1 MRIIINETQ
10 FDLLVEETDG
20 ITIFLKKIQSHYD
33 ISDSLYSEILDFI
46 EESGCKK
53 IEFAKFN
60 YPALGLALHNGVLIN
75 SNMIGGDLNFLIFV
89 IFHEVA
95 HQFQFKKYGDEL
107 MYGVY
112 SGDVSIDEAAKFM
125 KLTEEVADEF
135 AMRKIRELQKK
146 GLINKNYMANSP
158 YRNISVQSIK
168 SMIIGFR
175 DDLESKNITSPNDI
189 SKYFYNMVK
198 SKMQ

>member
-1 MRIIINETQ
+1 MKLIEIFKTLIN
-10 FDLLVEETDG
+10 EETDG
-20 ITIFLKKIQSHYD
+20 VTIFLNKIQAEYD
-33 ISDSLYSEILDFI
+33 ISDSLYTELMEFI
-46 EESGCKK
+46 EKSNCKK

-75 SNMIGGDLNFLIFV
+75 SNMIGDNLSFLIFV

-95 HQFQFKKYGDEL
+95 HQFQFKKYGDKI

-125 KLTEEVADEF
+125 KHTEEVADEF

-146 GLINKNYMANSP
+146 GLIDNNYRANSP

-168 SMIIGFR
+168 SMIIRFR
-175 DDLESKNITSPNDI
+175 DELERKDITSPNDI

-198 SKMQ
+198 SKIQ

>member
-1 MRIIINETQ
+1 M
-10 FDLLVEETDG
+10 
-20 ITIFLKKIQSHYD
+20 
-33 ISDSLYSEILDFI
+33 LDFI

-75 SNMIGGDLNFLIFV
+75 SNMIGDNLSFLVFV

-95 HQFQFKKYGDEL
+95 HQFQFKKYGDKI

-125 KLTEEVADEF
+125 KQTEEVADEF

-146 GLINKNYMANSP
+146 DLIDKNYRANSP

-168 SMIIGFR
+168 SMIIRFR

>member
-1 MRIIINETQ
+1 MKLIEIFKTLIN
-10 FDLLVEETDG
+10 EETDG
-20 ITIFLKKIQSHYD
+20 ITIFLNKIQSEYD
-33 ISDSLYSEILDFI
+33 ISDSLYVEMLDFI

-75 SNMIGGDLNFLIFV
+75 SNMIGDNLSFLIFV

-95 HQFQFKKYGDEL
+95 HQFQFKKYGDKI

-125 KLTEEVADEF
+125 KQTEEVADEF

-146 GLINKNYMANSP
+146 GLIDDNYRANSP

-168 SMIIGFR
+168 SMIIRFR
-175 DDLESKNITSPNDI
+175 DDLKSKNITSPNDI

>member
-1 MRIIINETQ
+1 MKLIEIFKTLIN
-10 FDLLVEETDG
+10 EETDG
-20 ITIFLKKIQSHYD
+20 ITIFLNKIQSEYD
-33 ISDSLYSEILDFI
+33 ISDSLYVEMLDFI

-60 YPALGLALHNGVLIN
+60 YPAIGLALHNGVLIN
-75 SNMIGGDLNFLIFV
+75 SNMIGDNLSFLIFV

-95 HQFQFKKYGDEL
+95 HQFQFKKYGDKI

-125 KLTEEVADEF
+125 KHTEEVADEF

-146 GLINKNYMANSP
+146 GLIDDNYRANSP

-168 SMIIGFR
+168 SMIIRFR
-175 DDLESKNITSPNDI
+175 DDLESKNVTSPNDI

>member
-1 MRIIINETQ
+1 MKLIEIFKTLIN
-10 FDLLVEETDG
+10 EETDG
-20 ITIFLKKIQSHYD
+20 ITIFLNKIQAEYD
-33 ISDSLYSEILDFI
+33 ISDSLYVEMLDFI
-46 EESGCKK
+46 EKSGCKK

-60 YPALGLALHNGVLIN
+60 YPAIGLALHNGVLIN
-75 SNMIGGDLNFLIFV
+75 SNMIGDNLSFLVFV

-95 HQFQFKKYGDEL
+95 HQFQFKKYGDKI

-125 KLTEEVADEF
+125 KHTEEVADEF

-146 GLINKNYMANSP
+146 GLIDDNYRANSP

-168 SMIIGFR
+168 SMIIRFR
-175 DDLESKNITSPNDI
+175 DDLKSKNITSPNDI

>member
-1 MRIIINETQ
+1 MKLIEIFKTIIN
-10 FDLLVEETDG
+10 EETDG
-20 ITIFLKKIQSHYD
+20 ITIFLNKIQAEYD
-33 ISDSLYSEILDFI
+33 ISDSLYVEMLDFI

-75 SNMIGGDLNFLIFV
+75 SNMIGDNLSFLVFV

-95 HQFQFKKYGDEL
+95 HQFQFKKYGDKI

-125 KLTEEVADEF
+125 KHTEEVADEF

-146 GLINKNYMANSP
+146 GLIDDNYRANSP

-168 SMIIGFR
+168 SMIIRFR
-175 DDLESKNITSPNDI
+175 DDLKSKNITSPNDI

>member
-1 MRIIINETQ
+1 MKLIEIFKTLIN
-10 FDLLVEETDG
+10 EETDG
-20 ITIFLKKIQSHYD
+20 ITIFLNKIQAEYD
-33 ISDSLYSEILDFI
+33 ISDSLYVEMLDFI

-75 SNMIGGDLNFLIFV
+75 SNMIGDNLSFLVFV

-95 HQFQFKKYGDEL
+95 HQFQFKKYGDKI

-125 KLTEEVADEF
+125 KHTEEVADEF

-146 GLINKNYMANSP
+146 GLIDDNYRANSP

-168 SMIIGFR
+168 SMIIRFR
-175 DDLESKNITSPNDI
+175 DDLKSKNITSPNDI

>member
-1 MRIIINETQ
+1 MKLIEIFKTIIN
-10 FDLLVEETDG
+10 EETDG
-20 ITIFLKKIQSHYD
+20 ITIFLNKIQAEYD
-33 ISDSLYSEILDFI
+33 ISDSLYVEMLDFI
-46 EESGCKK
+46 EKSGCKK

-60 YPALGLALHNGVLIN
+60 YPAIGLALHNGVLIN
-75 SNMIGGDLNFLIFV
+75 SNMIGDNLSFLVFV

-95 HQFQFKKYGDEL
+95 HQFQFKKYGDKI

-125 KLTEEVADEF
+125 KHTEEVADEF

-146 GLINKNYMANSP
+146 GLIDDNYRANSP

-168 SMIIGFR
+168 SMIIRFR
-175 DDLESKNITSPNDI
+175 DDLKSKNITSPNDI

>member
-1 MRIIINETQ
+1 MKLIEIFKTLIN
-10 FDLLVEETDG
+10 EETDG
-20 ITIFLKKIQSHYD
+20 ITIFLNKIQSEYD
-33 ISDSLYSEILDFI
+33 ISDSLYKEMLDFI
-46 EESGCKK
+46 EKSNCKK

-75 SNMIGGDLNFLIFV
+75 SNMIGDNLSFLIFV

-95 HQFQFKKYGDEL
+95 HQFQFKKYGDKI

-125 KLTEEVADEF
+125 KHTEEVADEF

-146 GLINKNYMANSP
+146 GLIDNNYRANSP

-168 SMIIGFR
+168 SMIIRFR
-175 DDLESKNITSPNDI
+175 DDLKSKNITSPNDI

-198 SKMQ
+198 SKIQ

>member
-1 MRIIINETQ
+1 MKLIEIFKTLIN
-10 FDLLVEETDG
+10 EETDG
-20 ITIFLKKIQSHYD
+20 ITIFLNKIQSEYD
-33 ISDSLYSEILDFI
+33 ISDSLYVEMLDFI

-75 SNMIGGDLNFLIFV
+75 SNMIGDNLSFLIFV

-95 HQFQFKKYGDEL
+95 HQFQFKKYGDKI

-125 KLTEEVADEF
+125 KHTEEVADEF

-146 GLINKNYMANSP
+146 GLIDDNYRANSP

-168 SMIIGFR
+168 SMIIRFR
-175 DDLESKNITSPNDI
+175 DDLKSKNITSPNDI

>member
-1 MRIIINETQ
+1 MKLIEIFKTLIN
-10 FDLLVEETDG
+10 EETDG
-20 ITIFLKKIQSHYD
+20 ITIFLNKIQAEYD
-33 ISDSLYSEILDFI
+33 ISDSLYTELMEFI
-46 EESGCKK
+46 EKSNCKK

-75 SNMIGGDLNFLIFV
+75 SNMIGDNLSFLIFV

-95 HQFQFKKYGDEL
+95 HQFQFKKYGDKI

-125 KLTEEVADEF
+125 KHTEEVADEF

-146 GLINKNYMANSP
+146 GLIDDNYRTNSP

-168 SMIIGFR
+168 SMIIRFR
-175 DDLESKNITSPNDI
+175 DDLELKNITSPNDI

-198 SKMQ
+198 SKIQ

>member
-1 MRIIINETQ
+1 MKLIEIFKTLIN
-10 FDLLVEETDG
+10 EETDG
-20 ITIFLKKIQSHYD
+20 ITIFLNKIQAEYD
-33 ISDSLYSEILDFI
+33 ISDSLYVEMLDFI

-75 SNMIGGDLNFLIFV
+75 SNMIGDNLSFLIFV

-95 HQFQFKKYGDEL
+95 HQFQFKKYGDKI

-125 KLTEEVADEF
+125 KHTEEVADEF

-146 GLINKNYMANSP
+146 GLIDDNYRANSP

-168 SMIIGFR
+168 SMIIRFR

>member
-1 MRIIINETQ
+1 MKLIEIFKTLIN
-10 FDLLVEETDG
+10 EETDG
-20 ITIFLKKIQSHYD
+20 VTVFLNKIQAEYD
-33 ISDSLYSEILDFI
+33 ISDSLYTELMEFI
-46 EESGCKK
+46 EKSNCKK

-75 SNMIGGDLNFLIFV
+75 SNMIGDNLSFLIFV

-95 HQFQFKKYGDEL
+95 HQFQFKKYGDKI

-112 SGDVSIDEAAKFM
+112 SGDVRIDEAAKFM
-125 KLTEEVADEF
+125 KHTEEVADEF

-146 GLINKNYMANSP
+146 GLIDNNYRANSP

-168 SMIIGFR
+168 SMIIRFR
-175 DDLESKNITSPNDI
+175 DELERKDITSPNDI

-198 SKMQ
+198 SKIQ

>member
-1 MRIIINETQ
+1 MKLIEIFKTLIN
-10 FDLLVEETDG
+10 EETDG
-20 ITIFLKKIQSHYD
+20 ITIFLNKIQSEYD
-33 ISDSLYSEILDFI
+33 ISDSLYVEMLDFI

-60 YPALGLALHNGVLIN
+60 YPAIGLALHNGVLIN
-75 SNMIGGDLNFLIFV
+75 SNMIGDNLSFLIFV

-95 HQFQFKKYGDEL
+95 HQFQFKKYGDKI

-125 KLTEEVADEF
+125 KHTEEVADEF

-146 GLINKNYMANSP
+146 GLIDDNYRANSP

-168 SMIIGFR
+168 SMIIRFR
-175 DDLESKNITSPNDI
+175 DDLKSKNITSPNDI

>member
-1 MRIIINETQ
+1 MKLIEIFKTLIN
-10 FDLLVEETDG
+10 EETDG
-20 ITIFLKKIQSHYD
+20 ITIFLNKIQAEYD
-33 ISDSLYSEILDFI
+33 ISDSLYTELMEFI
-46 EESGCKK
+46 EKSNCKK

-60 YPALGLALHNGVLIN
+60 YPAIGLALHNGVLIN
-75 SNMIGGDLNFLIFV
+75 SNMIGDNLSFLIFV

-95 HQFQFKKYGDEL
+95 HQFQFKKYGDKI

-125 KLTEEVADEF
+125 KHTEEVADEF

-146 GLINKNYMANSP
+146 GLIDDNYRANSP

-168 SMIIGFR
+168 SMIIRFR
-175 DDLESKNITSPNDI
+175 DNLESKNITSPNDI

>member
-1 MRIIINETQ
+1 MKLIEIFKTLIN
-10 FDLLVEETDG
+10 EETDG
-20 ITIFLKKIQSHYD
+20 VTVFLNKIQAEYD
-33 ISDSLYSEILDFI
+33 ISDSLYTELMEFI
-46 EESGCKK
+46 EKSNCKK

-75 SNMIGGDLNFLIFV
+75 SNMIGDNLSFLIFV
-89 IFHEVA
+89 IFHEIA
-95 HQFQFKKYGDEL
+95 HQFQFKKYGDKI

-125 KLTEEVADEF
+125 KHTEEVADEF

-146 GLINKNYMANSP
+146 GLIDNNYRANSP

-168 SMIIGFR
+168 SMIIRFR
-175 DDLESKNITSPNDI
+175 DELERKDITSPNDI

-198 SKMQ
+198 SKIQ

>member
-1 MRIIINETQ
+1 MKLIEIFKTLIN
-10 FDLLVEETDG
+10 EETDG
-20 ITIFLKKIQSHYD
+20 ITIFLNKIQSEYD
-33 ISDSLYSEILDFI
+33 ISDSLYVEMLDFI

-75 SNMIGGDLNFLIFV
+75 SNMIGNNLSFLIFV

-95 HQFQFKKYGDEL
+95 HQFQFKKYGDKI

-125 KLTEEVADEF
+125 KQTEEVADEF
-135 AMRKIRELQKK
+135 SMRKIRELQKK
-146 GLINKNYMANSP
+146 GLIDDNYRANSP

-168 SMIIGFR
+168 SMIIRFR
-175 DDLESKNITSPNDI
+175 DDLKSKNITSPNDI

-198 SKMQ
+198 SKIQ

>member
-1 MRIIINETQ
+1 MKLIEIFKTLIN
-10 FDLLVEETDG
+10 EETDG
-20 ITIFLKKIQSHYD
+20 ITIFLNKIQAEYD
-33 ISDSLYSEILDFI
+33 ISDSLYNELMEFI
-46 EESGCKK
+46 EKSNCKK

-75 SNMIGGDLNFLIFV
+75 SNMIGDNLSFLIFV

-95 HQFQFKKYGDEL
+95 HQFQFKKYGDKI

-125 KLTEEVADEF
+125 KHTEEVADEF

-146 GLINKNYMANSP
+146 GLIDDNYRANSP

-168 SMIIGFR
+168 SMIIRFR

>member
-1 MRIIINETQ
+1 MKLIEIFKTLIN
-10 FDLLVEETDG
+10 EETDG
-20 ITIFLKKIQSHYD
+20 ITIFLNKIQAEYD
-33 ISDSLYSEILDFI
+33 ISDSLYTELMEFI
-46 EESGCKK
+46 EKSNCKK

-75 SNMIGGDLNFLIFV
+75 SNMIGDNLSFLIFV

-95 HQFQFKKYGDEL
+95 HQFQFKKYGDKI

-125 KLTEEVADEF
+125 KHTEEVADEF

-146 GLINKNYMANSP
+146 GLIDDNYRANSP

-168 SMIIGFR
+168 SMIIRFR
-175 DDLESKNITSPNDI
+175 DDLELKNITSPNDI

-198 SKMQ
+198 SKIQ

>member
-1 MRIIINETQ
+1 M
-10 FDLLVEETDG
+10 
-20 ITIFLKKIQSHYD
+20 
-33 ISDSLYSEILDFI
+33 LDFI

-75 SNMIGGDLNFLIFV
+75 SNMIGDNLSFLIFV

-95 HQFQFKKYGDEL
+95 HQFQFKKYGDKI

-125 KLTEEVADEF
+125 KHTEEVADEF

-146 GLINKNYMANSP
+146 GLIDDNYRANSP

-168 SMIIGFR
+168 SMIIRFR
-175 DDLESKNITSPNDI
+175 DDLESKKITSPNDI

>member
-1 MRIIINETQ
+1 MKLIEIFKTLIN
-10 FDLLVEETDG
+10 EETDG
-20 ITIFLKKIQSHYD
+20 ITIFLNKIQAEYD
-33 ISDSLYSEILDFI
+33 ISDSLYVEMLDFI
-46 EESGCKK
+46 EKSNCKK

-75 SNMIGGDLNFLIFV
+75 SNMIGDNLSFLIFV

-95 HQFQFKKYGDEL
+95 HQFQFKKYGDKI

-125 KLTEEVADEF
+125 KHTEEVADEF

-146 GLINKNYMANSP
+146 GLIDANYRANSP

-168 SMIIGFR
+168 SMIIRFR

>member
-1 MRIIINETQ
+1 MKLIEIFKTLIN
-10 FDLLVEETDG
+10 EETDG
-20 ITIFLKKIQSHYD
+20 ITIFLNKIQAEYD
-33 ISDSLYSEILDFI
+33 ISDSLYVEMLDFI

-60 YPALGLALHNGVLIN
+60 YPAIGLALHNGVLIN
-75 SNMIGGDLNFLIFV
+75 SNMIGDNLSFLIFV

-95 HQFQFKKYGDEL
+95 HQFQFKKYGDKI

-125 KLTEEVADEF
+125 KHTEEVADEF

-146 GLINKNYMANSP
+146 GLIDDNYRANSP

-168 SMIIGFR
+168 SMIIRFR

>member
-1 MRIIINETQ
+1 MKLIEIFKTLIN
-10 FDLLVEETDG
+10 EETDG
-20 ITIFLKKIQSHYD
+20 ITIFLNKIQSEYD
-33 ISDSLYSEILDFI
+33 ISDSLYTEMLDFI
-46 EESGCKK
+46 EKSNCKK

-75 SNMIGGDLNFLIFV
+75 SNMIGDNLSFLIFV

-95 HQFQFKKYGDEL
+95 HQFQFKKYGDKI

-125 KLTEEVADEF
+125 KHTEEVADEF

-146 GLINKNYMANSP
+146 GLIDNNYRANSP

-168 SMIIGFR
+168 SMIIRFR
-175 DDLESKNITSPNDI
+175 DDLKSKNITSPNDI

-198 SKMQ
+198 SKIQ

>member
-1 MRIIINETQ
+1 MKLIEIFKTLIN
-10 FDLLVEETDG
+10 EETDG
-20 ITIFLKKIQSHYD
+20 ITIFLNKIQAEYD
-33 ISDSLYSEILDFI
+33 ISDSLYTELMEFI
-46 EESGCKK
+46 EKSNCKK

-75 SNMIGGDLNFLIFV
+75 SNMIGDNLSFLIFV

-95 HQFQFKKYGDEL
+95 HQFQFKKYGDKI

-125 KLTEEVADEF
+125 KHTEEVADEF

-146 GLINKNYMANSP
+146 GLIDNNYRANSP

-168 SMIIGFR
+168 SMIIRFR

>member
-1 MRIIINETQ
+1 MKLIEIFKTLIN
-10 FDLLVEETDG
+10 EETDG
-20 ITIFLKKIQSHYD
+20 ITIFLNKIQAEYD
-33 ISDSLYSEILDFI
+33 ISDSLYTELMEFI
-46 EESGCKK
+46 EKSNCKK

-75 SNMIGGDLNFLIFV
+75 SNMIGDNLSFLIFV

-95 HQFQFKKYGDEL
+95 HQFQFKKYGDKI

-125 KLTEEVADEF
+125 KHTEEVADEF

-146 GLINKNYMANSP
+146 GLIDNNYRANSP

-168 SMIIGFR
+168 SMIIRFR
-175 DDLESKNITSPNDI
+175 DELERKDITSPNDI

-198 SKMQ
+198 SKIQ

>member
-1 MRIIINETQ
+1 MKLIEIFKTLIN
-10 FDLLVEETDG
+10 EETDG
-20 ITIFLKKIQSHYD
+20 ITIFLNKIQSEYD
-33 ISDSLYSEILDFI
+33 ISDSLYVEMLDFI

-60 YPALGLALHNGVLIN
+60 YPAIGLALHNGVLIN
-75 SNMIGGDLNFLIFV
+75 SNMIGDNLSFLIFV

-95 HQFQFKKYGDEL
+95 HQFQFKKYGDKI

-125 KLTEEVADEF
+125 KHTEEVADEF

-146 GLINKNYMANSP
+146 GLIDDNYRANSP

-168 SMIIGFR
+168 SMIIRFR

>member
-1 MRIIINETQ
+1 MKLIEIFKTLIN
-10 FDLLVEETDG
+10 EETDG
-20 ITIFLKKIQSHYD
+20 ITIFLNKIQAEYD
-33 ISDSLYSEILDFI
+33 ISDSLYVEILDFI

-75 SNMIGGDLNFLIFV
+75 SNMIGDNLSFLIFV
-89 IFHEVA
+89 VFHEVA
-95 HQFQFKKYGDEL
+95 HQFQFKKYGDKI

-125 KLTEEVADEF
+125 KQTEEVADEF

-146 GLINKNYMANSP
+146 DLIDKNYRANSP

-168 SMIIGFR
+168 SMIIRFR
-175 DDLESKNITSPNDI
+175 DDLKSKNITSPNDI

>member
-1 MRIIINETQ
+1 MKLIEIFKTLIN
-10 FDLLVEETDG
+10 EETDG
-20 ITIFLKKIQSHYD
+20 VTVFLNKIQAEYD
-33 ISDSLYSEILDFI
+33 ISDSLYTELMEFI
-46 EESGCKK
+46 EKSNCKK

-75 SNMIGGDLNFLIFV
+75 SNMIGDNLSFLIFV

-95 HQFQFKKYGDEL
+95 HQFQFKKYGDKI

-125 KLTEEVADEF
+125 KHTEEVADEF

-146 GLINKNYMANSP
+146 GLIDNNYRANSP

-168 SMIIGFR
+168 SMIIRFR
-175 DDLESKNITSPNDI
+175 DELERKDITSPNDI
-189 SKYFYNMVK
+189 SKYFYNMIK
-198 SKMQ
+198 SKIQ

>member
-1 MRIIINETQ
+1 MKLIEIFKTLIN
-10 FDLLVEETDG
+10 EETDG
-20 ITIFLKKIQSHYD
+20 ITIFLNKIQSEYD
-33 ISDSLYSEILDFI
+33 ISDSLYVEMLDFI

-75 SNMIGGDLNFLIFV
+75 SNMIGDNLSFLIFV

-95 HQFQFKKYGDEL
+95 HQFQFKKYGDKI

-125 KLTEEVADEF
+125 KHTEEVADEF

-146 GLINKNYMANSP
+146 GLIDNNYRANSP

-168 SMIIGFR
+168 SMIVRFR
-175 DDLESKNITSPNDI
+175 DDLKSKKITSPNDI

>member
-1 MRIIINETQ
+1 MKLIEIFKTLIN
-10 FDLLVEETDG
+10 EETDG
-20 ITIFLKKIQSHYD
+20 ITIFLNKIQSEYD
-33 ISDSLYSEILDFI
+33 ISDSLYVEMLDFI

-75 SNMIGGDLNFLIFV
+75 SNMIGDNLSFLIFV

-95 HQFQFKKYGDEL
+95 HQFQFKKYGDKI

-125 KLTEEVADEF
+125 KHTEEVADEF

-146 GLINKNYMANSP
+146 GLIDDNYRANSP

-168 SMIIGFR
+168 SMIIRFR
-175 DDLESKNITSPNDI
+175 DDLKNKNITSPNDI

>member
-1 MRIIINETQ
+1 MKLIEIFKTLIN
-10 FDLLVEETDG
+10 EETDG
-20 ITIFLKKIQSHYD
+20 ITIFLNKIQAEYD
-33 ISDSLYSEILDFI
+33 ISDSLYVEMLDFI

-75 SNMIGGDLNFLIFV
+75 SNMIGDNLSFLIFV

-95 HQFQFKKYGDEL
+95 HQFQFKKYGDKI

-125 KLTEEVADEF
+125 KQTEEVADEF
-135 AMRKIRELQKK
+135 SMRKIRELQKK
-146 GLINKNYMANSP
+146 GLIDDNYRANSP

-168 SMIIGFR
+168 SMIIRFR
-175 DDLESKNITSPNDI
+175 DDLKSKNITSPNDI

>member
-1 MRIIINETQ
+1 MKLIEIFKTLIN
-10 FDLLVEETDG
+10 EETDG
-20 ITIFLKKIQSHYD
+20 ITIFLNKIQSEYD
-33 ISDSLYSEILDFI
+33 ISDSLYVEMLDFI

-75 SNMIGGDLNFLIFV
+75 SNMIGDNLSFLAFV

-95 HQFQFKKYGDEL
+95 HQFQFKKYGDKI

-125 KLTEEVADEF
+125 KHTEEVADEF

-146 GLINKNYMANSP
+146 GLIDKNYRANLP

-168 SMIIGFR
+168 SMIIRFR